1 MTNHIIL
8 RLVYQAYLFGN
19 GLVMTI
25 LSVNSFNSFKSDWVE
40 YNLILKN
47 WQQPLIYDIRA
58 TN

>member
-1 MTNHIIL
+1 MTNHIVL
-8 RLVYQAYLFGN
+8 RLFYQAYLFGN

-25 LSVNSFNSFKSDWVE
+25 LSVNSFSSIKGDWVE